1 MSGRSSS
8 SGSHPS
14 SATRRSTSLS
24 PAVLSAV
31 TAPPRAPTT
40 EPAEAP
46 TVPRVR
52 RGRASA
58 QNWLGRINWWHLAPI
73 LIAAVFA
80 IVYLI
85 WQPRTVDLAA
95 HTFRAELFGE
105 EGFTIWNGQWYGGHH
120 TPAYS
125 IISPPLAWLLSPPVA
140 LAIAAVASAALFPP
154 LMRGHFGEERARWGS
169 IWFGAGTATLLFTA
183 RLPFAIGVAFG
194 LAALLALQRHRYGLA
209 IVFAVLCPLGSP
221 VAGLFLAMAG
231 VAYAIA
237 ERRDRTKR
245 LEGLAIAAASFIPP
259 VFLAWA
265 FPEGGWAPFPTS
277 AYVPIPLFALACLI
291 VLPREESALRWGA
304 VLYGLGATLA
314 LAVETPMGGN
324 AVRLGALFGG
334 PVLVCALWG
343 RRFRYRLVVLPL
355 IAAGFAAL
363 ALWQWSPAVRDVI
376 KYIEDPAAKSDY
388 FEPLRQFLF
397 TLPDQRRIE
406 IPFTR
411 SHWEG
416 AEVAMDQA
424 LARGWLRQLDTGLH
438 PIFYREGINRL
449 TYASWLVDNAV
460 RYVALP
466 SAKPDKSSYAERAL
480 IEKGLP
486 YLRLRWKSDD
496 WRVYEVLLPAP
507 LVIPQ
512 KDANVVLE
520 QLQSDE
526 LLLDVK
532 RPGEAIVKVRWTP
545 YWFASHACVEPYGD
559 WTKVIAEQKGFV
571 RLSTRFAPER
581 LFQRGRRCD
590 DSVNG

>member
-1 MSGRSSS
+1 MLR
-8 SGSHPS
+8 
-14 SATRRSTSLS
+14 
-24 PAVLSAV
+24 AVISAV
-31 TAPPRAPTT
+31 TAPPRAPAT

-46 TVPRVR
+46 APRFR
-52 RGRASA
+52 RGESLQTWYR
-58 QNWLGRINWWHLAPI
+58 RIDWWQVAPV
-73 LIAAVFA
+73 LVALLFA
-80 IVYLI
+80 IAYLI

-140 LAIAAVASAALFPP
+140 LACAAVACAALFPP
-154 LMRGHFGEERARWGS
+154 LARGHFGPERARWGS
-169 IWFGAGTATLLFTA
+169 IWFGAATATLLFTS

-194 LAALLALQRHRYGLA
+194 LAALLALQRHRYALA
-209 IVFAVLCPLGSP
+209 IVLAVLCPLGSP

-231 VAYAIA
+231 IAYAIA
-237 ERRDRTKR
+237 ERHDRVNR
-245 LEGLAIAAASFIPP
+245 LEGLAIAAAAFIPP
-259 VFLAWA
+259 VFLSWA

-277 AYVPIPLFALACLI
+277 AYVPIPLFALAVLI

-304 VLYGLGATLA
+304 ALYGLGATIA

-334 PVLVCALWG
+334 PVLLCALWG
-343 RRFRYRLVVLPL
+343 RRFRYRFVVVPL
-355 IAAGFAAL
+355 IAVGFGLL

-416 AEVAMDQA
+416 AEVAMEQP

-449 TYASWLVDNAV
+449 TYASWLADNAV

-466 SAKPDKSSYAERAL
+466 SAKPDKSSYGERAL

-496 WRVYEVLLPAP
+496 WRVYEVLLPTP

-512 KDANVVLE
+512 RDANVVLE
-520 QLQSDE
+520 QMQSDE

-545 YWFASHACVEPYGD
+545 YWFASNACVEPYGD
-559 WTKVIAEQKGFV
+559 WTKVIAERTGFV

-590 DSVNG
+590 DSVTG

>member
-1 MSGRSSS
+1 VLR
-8 SGSHPS
+8 
-14 SATRRSTSLS
+14 
-24 PAVLSAV
+24 AVISAV
-31 TAPPRAPTT
+31 TAPPRAPAT

-46 TVPRVR
+46 APRIR
-52 RGRASA
+52 RGESVQR
-58 QNWLGRINWWHLAPI
+58 WYRRIDWWQAAPI
-73 LIAAVFA
+73 LIALLFA

-140 LAIAAVASAALFPP
+140 LAGAAVVCAVLFPP
-154 LMRGHFGEERARWGS
+154 LARGHFGPERARWGS
-169 IWFGAGTATLLFTA
+169 IWFGAATATLLFTS

-194 LAALLALQRHRYGLA
+194 LAALLALQRHRYALA
-209 IVFAVLCPLGSP
+209 IVLAILCPLGSP

-237 ERRDRTKR
+237 ERNDRVKR
-245 LEGLAIAAASFIPP
+245 LEGLAIAAAAFIPP

-277 AYVPIPLFALACLI
+277 AYIPIPLFALAVLI
-291 VLPREESALRWGA
+291 VLPREEAALRWGA
-304 VLYGLGATLA
+304 ALYGIGATAA
-314 LAVETPMGGN
+314 LIVETPMGGN

-334 PVLVCALWG
+334 PVLLCALWG
-343 RRFRYRLVVLPL
+343 RRFRHGLVVWPL
-355 IAAGFAAL
+355 LAAGFALL
-363 ALWQWSPAVRDVI
+363 AFWQWSPAVRDVI

-416 AEVAMDQA
+416 AEVAMEQP

-449 TYASWLVDNAV
+449 TYASWLADNGV

-466 SAKPDKSSYAERAL
+466 SAKPDKSSYGERAL
-480 IEKGLP
+480 IERGLP

-496 WRVYEVLLPAP
+496 WRVYEVLLPTP
-507 LVIPQ
+507 LVISQ

-520 QLQSDE
+520 QMQSDE

-559 WTKVIAEQKGFV
+559 WTKVIAEQTGFV

-581 LFQRGRRCD
+581 LFERGRRCD
-590 DSVNG
+590 DSVTG

>member
-1 MSGRSSS
+1 M
-8 SGSHPS
+8 
-14 SATRRSTSLS
+14 RRL
-24 PAVLSAV
+24 L
-31 TAPPRAPTT
+31 
-40 EPAEAP
+40 
-46 TVPRVR
+46 
-52 RGRASA
+52 RG
-58 QNWLGRINWWHLAPI
+58 IDWWQAAPI
-73 LIAAVFA
+73 LIALLIA

-95 HTFRAELFGE
+95 HTFRADLFGE

-154 LMRGHFGEERARWGS
+154 LARAHFGAERARWGS
-169 IWFGAGTATLLFTA
+169 IWFGAATATLLFTS

-194 LAALLALQRHRYGLA
+194 LAALLALQRHRYRWA
-209 IVFAVLCPLGSP
+209 ILLAVLCPLGSP

-231 VAYAIA
+231 IAYAIA
-237 ERRDRTKR
+237 ERGNRLNR
-245 LEGLAIAAASFIPP
+245 LEGIAIAAAAFIPP

-277 AYVPIPLFALACLI
+277 AYIPIPLFALAVLI
-291 VLPREESALRWGA
+291 VLPREEAALRWGA
-304 VLYGLGATLA
+304 VLYGLGATAA

-334 PVLVCALWG
+334 PVLLCALWG
-343 RRFRYRLVVLPL
+343 RRFPHRFVVLPL
-355 IAAGFAAL
+355 IAAGFALL

-416 AEVAMDQA
+416 AEVAMEQP

-449 TYASWLVDNAV
+449 TYASWLADNGV

-466 SAKPDKSSYAERAL
+466 SAKPDKSSYGERAL

-486 YLRLRWKSDD
+486 YLRLRWKSSD
-496 WRVYEVLLPAP
+496 WRVYEVLLPTP

-512 KDANVVLE
+512 KDANIVLE
-520 QLQSDE
+520 QMQSDE

-545 YWFASHACVEPYGD
+545 YWFASNACVEPHGD
-559 WTKVIAEQKGFV
+559 WTKVIAERTGFV

-590 DSVNG
+590 DSVTG

>member
-1 MSGRSSS
+1 VLR
-8 SGSHPS
+8 
-14 SATRRSTSLS
+14 AL
-24 PAVLSAV
+24 LSAV
-31 TAPPRAPTT
+31 TAPPRAPAT

-46 TVPRVR
+46 LPRR
-52 RGRASA
+52 RQRRESV
-58 QNWLGRINWWHLAPI
+58 QRWYRRIDPWHAAPI
-73 LIAAVFA
+73 VVAVLFA

-95 HTFRAELFGE
+95 HTFRADLFGE
-105 EGFTIWNGQWYGGHH
+105 EGFTLWNGQWYGGHH

-125 IISPPLAWLLSPPVA
+125 ILSPPLAWLLGPPLA
-140 LAIAAVASAALFPP
+140 LALAAVASAALFPP
-154 LMRGHFGEERARWGS
+154 LVRAHFGEERARWGS
-169 IWFGAGTATLLFTA
+169 IWFGAATATLLFTS

-194 LAALLALQRHRYGLA
+194 LAALLALQRHRYVLA
-209 IVFAVLCPLGSP
+209 IALAACCPLGSP

-237 ERRDRTKR
+237 ERRDRIKR
-245 LEGLAIAAASFIPP
+245 LEGLAICAAALIPP
-259 VFLAWA
+259 LFLAWA

-277 AYVPIPLFALACLI
+277 AYVPIPLFAIACLI
-291 VLPREESALRWGA
+291 VLPREEAALRWGA
-304 VLYGLGATLA
+304 VLYALGATLA

-334 PVLVCALWG
+334 PVLLCALWG
-343 RRFRYRLVVLPL
+343 RRFRYRLIVLPL
-355 IAAGFAAL
+355 LVAGFATL
-363 ALWQWSPAVRDVI
+363 ALWQWSPAVRDVK

-388 FEPLRQFLF
+388 FEPLRQFLY

-416 AEVAMDQA
+416 SEVAMEMP

-449 TYASWLVDNAV
+449 TYASWLSDNAV

-466 SAKPDKSSYAERAL
+466 SAKPDKSSYGERAL

-496 WRVYEVLLPAP
+496 WRVYDVLLAAP

-545 YWFASHACVEPYGD
+545 YWFASNACVEPHGD
-559 WTKVIAEQKGFV
+559 WTKVIAEEQGFV
-571 RLSTRFAPER
+571 RLSTRFSPER

-590 DSVNG
+590 DSVTG

>member
-1 MSGRSSS
+1 MLR
-8 SGSHPS
+8 
-14 SATRRSTSLS
+14 AL
-24 PAVLSAV
+24 LSAV
-31 TAPPRAPTT
+31 TAPPRAPAT

-46 TVPRVR
+46 LPRLRQR
-52 RGRASA
+52 REAVQR
-58 QNWLGRINWWHLAPI
+58 LYRRIDPWHAAPI
-73 LIAAVFA
+73 VIAVLFA

-105 EGFTIWNGQWYGGHH
+105 EGFTLWNGQWYGGHH

-125 IISPPLAWLLSPPVA
+125 ILSPPLAWLLGPPLA
-140 LAIAAVASAALFPP
+140 LALAAVASAALFPP
-154 LMRGHFGEERARWGS
+154 LVLRHFGEERARWGS
-169 IWFGAGTATLLFTA
+169 IWFGAATATLLFTS

-194 LAALLALQRHRYGLA
+194 LAALLAIQRHRYGLA
-209 IVFAVLCPLGSP
+209 IALAVFCSLGSP

-237 ERRDRTKR
+237 ERRDRIKR
-245 LEGLAIAAASFIPP
+245 REGLAICAAALIPP
-259 VFLAWA
+259 LFLAWA

-291 VLPREESALRWGA
+291 VLPREEAALRWGA
-304 VLYGLGATLA
+304 VLYALGATLA

-334 PVLVCALWG
+334 PVLLCALWG
-343 RRFRYRLVVLPL
+343 RRFRYRLIELPL
-355 IAAGFAAL
+355 IVAGFATL
-363 ALWQWSPAVRDVI
+363 ALWQWSPAVRDVK

-388 FEPLRQFLF
+388 FEPLRQFLY

-416 AEVAMDQA
+416 SEVAMEMP

-449 TYASWLVDNAV
+449 TYASWLSDNAV

-466 SAKPDKSSYAERAL
+466 SAKPDKSSYGERAL

-496 WRVYEVLLPAP
+496 WRVYDVLLAAP

-545 YWFASHACVEPYGD
+545 YWFASNACVEPHGD
-559 WTKVIAEQKGFV
+559 WTKVIAEQEGFV
-571 RLSTRFAPER
+571 RLSTRFSPER

-590 DSVNG
+590 DSVTG